1 MLLSKRE
8 TIMNSNIQNLPAI
21 FRDHLFRQ
29 LSNEDL
35 KQAERGSQNYS
46 NQTGKRNAY
55 LNYLCLSS
63 FQKYLQENRTDVK
76 QNPLLTR
83 QQIPARE
90 GYRFASKWKASK
102 NHQARLADKL
112 LAEPLSQ
119 FNLTQA
125 RANISPIMWEFVNGS
140 TLELNGKKLV
150 IIPSDATDLESFDI
164 PQEWVD
170 IPTFAADYY
179 LPVQV
184 DLEAK
189 YLHFWG
195 FISRQNLKQKAEYDL
210 TYRLYTV
217 EGYHVIENFELLWV
231 ASEMCH
237 QEKGEISPLPPLEET
252 EAKALIETLSQ
263 PSPYSPR
270 LEVKFEQWGALL
282 SDEDWL
288 QELHLERLIKS
299 PNRPPVLWLKEQ
311 FNQPT
316 SLGAKPPTNQQS
328 TLAYRGKLIRKSSAK
343 SFPSSDLKTSEKIRW
358 FIQNLANRFSLD
370 IPSNLADEDIL
381 LHLLIKSPRQIS
393 GEVAEFFWEI
403 ASSEPL
409 SANKQV
415 ITILMQ
421 LAGYPIIL
429 NVASVQTPSQKVAL
443 LLRVYSTGEHLHL
456 PPGLRLEIRD
466 EKGHPLPRMEATV
479 RKSPLDKCIQLY
491 FRADVGDRFSC
502 LVNLEQ
508 DSLTEDFII

>member
-1 MLLSKRE
+1 
-8 TIMNSNIQNLPAI
+8 MNSNIQNLPAI

-63 FQKYLQENRTDVK
+63 FQKYLQENRTDLK
-76 QNPLLTR
+76 QNPWLTR

-90 GYRFASKWKASK
+90 GYRFASKLKASK

-112 LAEPLSQ
+112 LTEPLSQ

-140 TLELNGKKLV
+140 PLELNGKKLV

-237 QEKGEISPLPPLEET
+237 QEKGEVSPLPSLEEA

-263 PSPYSPR
+263 PSRYSPR
-270 LEVKFEQWGALL
+270 LEVNFEQWAALL
-282 SDEDWL
+282 ADEDWL
-288 QELHLERLIKS
+288 QKLDRERLIKS
-299 PNRPPVLWLKEQ
+299 PQRPLLLWLNEQ
-311 FNQPT
+311 FNQFHTLLDSTPR
-316 SLGAKPPTNQQS
+316 SNQQS
-328 TLAYRGKLIRKSSAK
+328 SLAYRGDLIGKFSGK
-343 SFPSSDLKTSEKIRW
+343 SFPESDLDISAKIRY
-358 FIQNLANRFSLD
+358 FIQDLGDKFSLD

-479 RKSPLDKCIQLY
+479 RKSPLDECIQLY